1 MNHRKPVIRLDGIHK
16 SFPRKE
22 DHSQVLKNISLT
34 VYVGESC
41 AILGASGSG
50 KSTLLNIMG
59 LLDMPDSGHY
69 RFVDQSVYDLNHDQ
83 LAAIRNQKI
92 GFVFQSFNL
101 LSQLTAVE
109 NVALPLTYRG
119 LPRSESL
126 ARARQ
131 LLVQVGLEQRVDY
144 RPADLSG
151 GQRQRVAI
159 ARALVGNPSVI
170 LADEPTGNL
179 DSDTAAEIMDLL
191 LLLNREHRVTLVVVT
206 HDHDIARRM
215 SRQIRVHEG
224 AVLESEGLCP
234 SH

>member
-1 MNHRKPVIRLDGIHK
+1 MTYRKPVIRLEGIHK

-59 LLDMPDSGHY
+59 LLDLPESGHY
-69 RFVDQSVYDLNHDQ
+69 RFVDQSVYDLDHDQ

-119 LPRSESL
+119 LPRPESL

-131 LLVQVGLEQRVDY
+131 LLAQVGLEQRVDY

-215 SRQIRVHEG
+215 NRQIRVHEG
-224 AVLESEGLCP
+224 AVLESEGLCT